1 MTSTDQRQASPAPA
15 AKARTRGT
23 KRRDVGTSRPKEAE
37 RLLVIHEEPPE
48 RGNRA
53 PRSIFRRRPATGAAS
68 AARRAAP
75 KEPKDRGHARGRR
88 GRGRSVDRQGTGRDV
103 RATPARVRHAIMSP
117 LDAVDVARGWV
128 AGHRIVMGALAV
140 LVVVVVALFGPVKN
154 YYVAVRTGQVLQQ
167 RYDEVS
173 AQNVELRQDD
183 DRLQSQEGIE
193 DEARRRGYVSKGETP
208 VEVEGGQDGSQQDD
222 PTTPETYPDQR
233 AWYVRVLDALFGYDP
248 ETTWDG

>member
-1 MTSTDQRQASPAPA
+1 MTSPDQRQDSPVPA
-15 AKARTRGT
+15 AKVRAHGT
-23 KRRDVGTSRPKEAE
+23 KRHDAGAARPREAGNP
-37 RLLVIHEEPPE
+37 LAIHEEPPE
-48 RGNRA
+48 REHRA
-53 PRSIFRRRPATGAAS
+53 PRSILPRRPATGAAP
-68 AARRAAP
+68 AERRAAP
-75 KEPKDRGHARGRR
+75 QEPEGR
-88 GRGRSVDRQGTGRDV
+88 GRGRDRREADRD
-103 RATPARVRHAIMSP
+103 ARVAPSRRRRTIASP
-117 LDAVDVARGWV
+117 EDALEAARDWV
-128 AGHRIVMGALAV
+128 AGHRVAVSALAV
-140 LVVVVVALFGPVKN
+140 LVVVVAALFGPAKD